1 METPHVVCYG
11 CRLSYAEGDSDD
23 DFAAEAVLEAV
34 EDFLAAV
41 ADDFGEPHAAID
53 GDEQGSFAQTHGL
66 GVGDDVGIDEAV
78 PDFDDF
84 DFGAAAI
91 DAQIF
96 QEPGYQRA
104 GGFGA
109 VGAGDFFRR
118 EICAT
123 PGRKHALASRACR
136 WAERRDA
143 SGQRRHGLKYNIEHR
158 TSNIERRI
166 KTAFGERVHGDS

>member
-96 QEPGYQRA
+96 QQAGYQRA
-104 GGFGA
+104 GGFA
-109 VGAGDFFRR
+109 SVRAGDFFGG
-118 EICAT
+118 EIRAA
-123 PGRKHALASRACR
+123 PGREHALAGRAFR
-136 WAERRDA
+136 RAERGDA
-143 SGQRRHGLKYNIEHR
+143 SGGRGHGLKYDIEHR
-158 TSNIERRI
+158 TSN
-166 KTAFGERVHGDS
+166 